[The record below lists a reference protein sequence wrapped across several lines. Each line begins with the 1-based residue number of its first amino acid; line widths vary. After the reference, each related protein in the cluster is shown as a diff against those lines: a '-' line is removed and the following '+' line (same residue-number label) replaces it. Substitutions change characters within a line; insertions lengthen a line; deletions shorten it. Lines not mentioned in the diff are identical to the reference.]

1 MKDSIGIV
9 ASGTSLSQMVF
20 YSTNPIT
27 TDFVK
32 IKHNMCRTVYRIQD
46 IEIMN
51 KRFLDGDFARYIQ
64 ESDDYSKYNIYIS
77 KAVPIAHI
85 NENDETYNDFWYI
98 APPGSRVTN
107 ASTKDISIA
116 YDIAQ
121 RESAQ
126 KIGYLRK
133 HDNVPVWIELSKLLT
148 THMAVIGRSGFGKS
162 NFTKIILN
170 NLSLQYMLFTP
181 TNEYVG
187 IKTGKHID
195 VDKITVPKD
204 TDLIRKLL
212 ELNLSE
218 TSILN
223 EYLES
228 CVHESIHVSKLA
240 DMIST
245 GNEKNSFDKLAAKR
259 STQAYSLCE
268 KLYAADFY
276 IGVKSNNIPNKSYI
290 FNMQRLSAYE
300 LEIVIYLYL
309 NQILNQRRA
318 DFKLIAE
325 GESIPNRVVVFLE
338 EAHKYIPSM
347 KTTFC
352 KEVINTIAREGR
364 KLGVH
369 LVLLSQRP
377 RYLDPTTLSQCGTS
391 IIFNISNPDDIEYIM
406 SNANFYGDE
415 YKKNIRSLQ
424 IGECLIESD
433 YLKGEMSC
441 KIDLFM

>member
-1 MKDSIGIV
+1 
-9 ASGTSLSQMVF
+9 
-20 YSTNPIT
+20 
-27 TDFVK
+27 
-32 IKHNMCRTVYRIQD
+32 
-46 IEIMN
+46 
-51 KRFLDGDFARYIQ
+51 
-64 ESDDYSKYNIYIS
+64 
-77 KAVPIAHI
+77 
-85 NENDETYNDFWYI
+85 
-98 APPGSRVTN
+98 
-107 ASTKDISIA
+107 
-116 YDIAQ
+116 
-121 RESAQ
+121 
-126 KIGYLRK
+126 
-133 HDNVPVWIELSKLLT
+133 
-148 THMAVIGRSGFGKS
+148 
-162 NFTKIILN
+162 
-170 NLSLQYMLFTP
+170 
-181 TNEYVG
+181 
-187 IKTGKHID
+187 
-195 VDKITVPKD
+195 
-204 TDLIRKLL
+204 
-212 ELNLSE
+212 
-218 TSILN
+218 
-223 EYLES
+223 
-228 CVHESIHVSKLA
+228 
-240 DMIST
+240 MIST

-300 LEIVIYLYL
+300 QEIVIYLYL